1 MHLIKVENSNIA
13 TNIEETVRKEA
24 KRIVMITKANREKLV
39 IGTRGSQLALW
50 QANYIKGLIEDLV
63 DIPVEIKTI
72 KTTGDK
78 ILDVPLAKVGGKG
91 LFTKELEVEL
101 MAGTVD
107 LCVHSMKD
115 VPTDLP
121 EGLVM
126 AGIPAR
132 EDARDIMI
140 SHTGAGFNELPQNA
154 RVGTSSL
161 RRIAHVRNLRP
172 DIEIVDVR
180 GNLDTRMRKAE
191 DGELDAVI
199 LAAAGIRRLGWGDRI
214 TTYLSTDI
222 MISAVGQGA
231 VGVEIRDDDTF
242 MHEVCEHI
250 TDPATMRCIMAE
262 RVVMN
267 RLEGGCQVPIGA
279 YCRYEEGTSILR
291 IDAMVGSVDGST
303 ILRVSQTGDDSDP
316 IALGESV
323 VAELKD
329 MGADEVLAAVRT
341 ATDAAELLK

>member
-1 MHLIKVENSNIA
+1 MKEVSMA
-13 TNIEETVRKEA
+13 TLNTA
-24 KRIVMITKANREKLV
+24 TDREKLV

-50 QANYIKGLIEDLV
+50 QANYIKSLIEEITDL
-63 DIPVEIKTI
+63 PVEIKTI

-126 AGIPAR
+126 AGIPVR

-140 SHTGAGFNELPQNA
+140 SHTGAGFSELPQGA

-161 RRIAHVRNLRP
+161 RRIAHVRNARP

-191 DGELDAVI
+191 SGELDAVI
-199 LAAAGIRRLGWGDRI
+199 LAAAGIRRLGWGERI

-231 VGVEIRDDDTF
+231 VGVEIREDDQY
-242 MHEVCEHI
+242 MQELCAHI
-250 TDPATMRCIMAE
+250 TDPETMTCITAE

-279 YCRYEEGTSILR
+279 YCRYNGDGFLR
-291 IDAMVGSVDGST
+291 IDAMVGSVDGAT
-303 ILRVSQTGDDSDP
+303 ILRVTQTGSDADP
-316 IALGESV
+316 VALGETV
-323 VAELKD
+323 VAELKEL
-329 MGADEVLAAVRT
+329 GADEVLAAVR
-341 ATDAAELLK
+341 AASDASELLQ

>member
-1 MHLIKVENSNIA
+1 MAVLN
-13 TNIEETVRKEA
+13 TQTD
-24 KRIVMITKANREKLV
+24 REKLV
-39 IGTRGSQLALW
+39 IGTRGSKLALW
-50 QANYIKGLIEDLV
+50 QANYIKDLLVEVTGL
-63 DIPVEIKTI
+63 PVEIKTI

-101 MAGTVD
+101 IAGDVD

-121 EGLVM
+121 PGLVI

-140 SHTGAGFNELPQNA
+140 SHSGLGFTELPQGA

-161 RRIAHVRNLRP
+161 RRIAHVRSLRP

-199 LAAAGIRRLGWGDRI
+199 LAAAGIRRLGWKDRI

-231 VGVEIRDDDTF
+231 VGVEIREDDAY
-242 MHEVCEHI
+242 MQEVCARI
-250 TDPATMRCIMAE
+250 TDPATMVCITAE

-279 YCRYEEGTSILR
+279 YCRYEEDGSTLR
-291 IDAMVGSVDGST
+291 IDAMVGSVDGSE
-303 ILRVSQTGDDSDP
+303 ILRVTQTGSDDDP
-316 IALGESV
+316 VALGESV

-329 MGADEVLAAVRT
+329 KGADEVLAAVR
-341 ATDAAELLK
+341 AASDAAELLN

>member
-1 MHLIKVENSNIA
+1 MMGLAQK
-13 TNIEETVRKEA
+13 TDRD
-24 KRIVMITKANREKLV
+24 KLV
-39 IGTRGSQLALW
+39 IGTRGSKLALW
-50 QANYIKGLIEDLV
+50 QAHYIRDLV
-63 DIPVEIKTI
+63 VDVTGLPVEIKTI

-101 MAGTVD
+101 MQGTVD

-121 EGLVM
+121 EGLVI
-126 AGIPAR
+126 AGVPSR
-132 EDARDIMI
+132 EDARDVMI
-140 SHTGAGFNELPQNA
+140 SHSGAGFMELPEGA

-161 RRIAHVRNLRP
+161 RRIAHVRGLRP

-191 DGELDAVI
+191 SGELDAVI

-214 TTYLSTDI
+214 TSYLSTDI

-231 VGVEIRDDDTF
+231 IGVEIREDDTY
-242 MHEVCEHI
+242 MQEVCKQI
-250 TDPATMRCIMAE
+250 TDSRTLACITAE

-279 YCRYEEGTSILR
+279 YCRFADTGTLI
-291 IDAMVGSVDGST
+291 IDAMVGSVDGSI
-303 ILRVSQTGDDSDP
+303 ILQVQEQGSADDP
-316 IALGESV
+316 VALGELV
-323 VAELKD
+323 VGRLRD
-329 MGADEVLAAVRT
+329 LGADEVLREVRAAADV
-341 ATDAAELLK
+341 ADLK

>member
-1 MHLIKVENSNIA
+1 
-13 TNIEETVRKEA
+13 
-24 KRIVMITKANREKLV
+24 
-39 IGTRGSQLALW
+39 
-50 QANYIKGLIEDLV
+50 
-63 DIPVEIKTI
+63 
-72 KTTGDK
+72 
-78 ILDVPLAKVGGKG
+78 VPLAKVGGKG

-140 SHTGAGFNELPQNA
+140 SHSGAGFNELPQGA

-161 RRIAHVRNLRP
+161 RRIAHVRSLRP

-231 VGVEIRDDDTF
+231 VGVEIRDDDSY
-242 MHEVCEHI
+242 MHELCEQI
-250 TDPATMRCIMAE
+250 TDAATMCCITAE

-279 YCRYEEGTSILR
+279 YCRYEDEASGSLR

-303 ILRVSQTGDDSDP
+303 ILRVSQVGSDSDP

-323 VAELKD
+323 VAELKKQ
-329 MGADEVLAAVRT
+329 GADEVLAAVRAASD
-341 ATDAAELLK
+341 ATELLNK

>member
-1 MHLIKVENSNIA
+1 MSALK
-13 TNIEETVRKEA
+13 
-24 KRIVMITKANREKLV
+24 TKIDREKLV

-50 QANYIKGLIEDLV
+50 QAHYIKGLLEELV
-63 DIPVEIKTI
+63 DVPVDIRTI

-101 MAGTVD
+101 MAGRVD

-121 EGLVM
+121 EGLVI
-126 AGIPAR
+126 AGIPPR

-140 SHTGAGFNELPQNA
+140 SHSGLGFNELPQGA
-154 RVGTSSL
+154 RLGTSSL

-199 LAAAGIRRLGWGDRI
+199 LAAAGIRRLGWKDRI
-214 TTYLSTDI
+214 TSYLSTEI

-231 VGVEIRDDDTF
+231 VGVEIREDDDF
-242 MHEVCEHI
+242 MQELCAAV
-250 TDPATMRCIMAE
+250 TDPATMNCITAE

-279 YCRYEEGTSILR
+279 YCRYADDGATLI

-303 ILRVSQTGDDSDP
+303 ILRVQQEGSDQDP

-323 VAELKD
+323 VAELQD
-329 MGADEVLAAVRT
+329 MGADEVLAAVR
-341 ATDAAELLK
+341 AASNAAELLN

>member
-1 MHLIKVENSNIA
+1 MTA
-13 TNIEETVRKEA
+13 TALRKSTDR
-24 KRIVMITKANREKLV
+24 KKLV

-50 QANYIKGLIEDLV
+50 QAHYIKDLV
-63 DIPVEIKTI
+63 EEVTGLPVEIKTI

-121 EGLVM
+121 KGLVM
-126 AGIPAR
+126 AGIPQR
-132 EDARDIMI
+132 EDARDVMI
-140 SHTGAGFNELPQNA
+140 SHSGVGFTELPEGA

-180 GNLDTRMRKAE
+180 GNLDTRMGKAE
-191 DGELDAVI
+191 SGELDAVI
-199 LAAAGIRRLGWGDRI
+199 LAAAGIRRLGWGNRI

-231 VGVEIRDDDTF
+231 VGVEIRKDDDY
-242 MHEVCEHI
+242 MQEVCAAI
-250 TDPATMRCIMAE
+250 THAPTFVCITAE

-279 YCRYEEGTSILR
+279 YCRYDGDTLR

-303 ILRVSQTGDDSDP
+303 ILRVSQTGSDVDP
-316 IALGESV
+316 VALGESV
-323 VAELKD
+323 VEELKGL
-329 MGADEVLAAVRT
+329 GADEVLREVRAA
-341 ATDAAELLK
+341 ANAAELLG